1 METIHK
7 ILHYPKCTFKNEV
20 INKICWRKCGETKA
34 NQAHIFFFC
43 PGLKSFW
50 HSVIMTLINI
60 FNMKV
65 TFNPIYIIIGKSPPE
80 LIQERDQYLQGVLR
94 IAAMKHI
101 MRNWLKTVS
110 PSVQRWRLT
119 IKGISEMESITY
131 RVRNKET
138 EYNRLWFKWVRCEAM
153 I

>member
-60 FNMKV
+60 FNTKV
-65 TFNPIYIIIGKSPPE
+65 TFNPIYIIIGKSA
-80 LIQERDQYLQGVLR
+80 RANSG
-94 IAAMKHI
+94 
-101 MRNWLKTVS
+101 
-110 PSVQRWRLT
+110 
-119 IKGISEMESITY
+119 KGSIPIGSTENCSHEAHNEKLAKNSESISSK
-131 RVRNKET
+131 VEINDKGNIRNG
-138 EYNRLWFKWVRCEAM
+138 EYNL
-153 I
+153 